1 MNNFLKVRCDRFI
14 KDDLYTS
21 ESHTVVRKQIE
32 ITILNSLLRSGP
44 KSREFE
50 SSSGE
55 EEEKKTAGVMLGQS
69 FPLLL
74 NAKDQLLAHPFLN
87 AK

>member
-1 MNNFLKVRCDRFI
+1 MINFLKVRCDRFI

-32 ITILNSLLRSGP
+32 ITILNSLLRSGMAS

-50 SSSGE
+50 SSE
-55 EEEKKTAGVMLGQS
+55 
-69 FPLLL
+69 
-74 NAKDQLLAHPFLN
+74 
-87 AK
+87 

>member
-1 MNNFLKVRCDRFI
+1 MINFLKKKSDRFI

-50 SSSGE
+50 SSE
-55 EEEKKTAGVMLGQS
+55 
-69 FPLLL
+69 
-74 NAKDQLLAHPFLN
+74 
-87 AK
+87 

>member
-1 MNNFLKVRCDRFI
+1 MINFLKVRCDRFI

-55 EEEKKTAGVMLGQS
+55 EEKKKLLVSCWANL
-69 FPLLL
+69 FPYYSMPKISSWPIL
-74 NAKDQLLAHPFLN
+74 F
-87 AK
+87 

>member
-1 MNNFLKVRCDRFI
+1 MHFFSKKSDRFI

-55 EEEKKTAGVMLGQS
+55 EEKKTAGVMLGQS

-74 NAKDQLLAHPFLN
+74 NAKDQRLAHPFLN

>member
-1 MNNFLKVRCDRFI
+1 M
-14 KDDLYTS
+14 YTS

-55 EEEKKTAGVMLGQS
+55 EEKKTAGVMLGQS